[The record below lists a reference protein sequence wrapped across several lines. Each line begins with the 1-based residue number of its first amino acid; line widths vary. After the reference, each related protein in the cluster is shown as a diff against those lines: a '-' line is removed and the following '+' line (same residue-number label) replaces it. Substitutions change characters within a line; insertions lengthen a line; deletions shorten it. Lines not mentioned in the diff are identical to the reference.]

1 MFINF
6 GFFNFIIMA
15 GEMIV
20 IIIVVVIVLFIL
32 MGIKIIFEYE
42 RGIKF
47 TLGRF
52 STTMTP
58 GLNVVIPIFQ
68 TYEKVD
74 IRVKTVDVPKQD
86 CITKDNVSVNVDAV
100 AYYYVFDIKK
110 AILDV
115 EDFYY
120 AISQLSQTTM
130 RDVVGEVTLDELL
143 ANRDAISDK
152 IRTIIDKAS
161 DPWGLKVERVELKH
175 IELPEDMK
183 RIMAREAEAEREKR
197 GIIIKAQGEVEASQN
212 LAKAASVLAKYPGAM
227 QLRTLQTINDIAS
240 DPSQKFIFVPAE
252 LGSFFK
258 K

>member
-1 MFINF
+1 MAF
-6 GFFNFIIMA
+6 GVFL
-15 GEMIV
+15 
-20 IIIVVVIVLFIL
+20 VIVLVVIAIFIL
-32 MGIKIIFEYE
+32 SGIRVIMEYE
-42 RGIKF
+42 RGVRF

-52 STTMTP
+52 SGLVGP
-58 GLNVVIPIFQ
+58 GLNIVIPIFQ
-68 TYEKVD
+68 SIDKVD

-100 AYYYVFDIKK
+100 AYYYVYDVKK
-110 AILDV
+110 SILDV

-120 AISQLSQTTM
+120 AISQLAQTTM

-143 ANRDAISDK
+143 ANRDAISNN
-152 IRTIIDKAS
+152 IRNIIDKAS

-197 GIIIKAQGEVEASQN
+197 GIIIKSEGEIVAAQN
-212 LAKAASVLAKYPGAM
+212 LAKASMILAKSPGAM
-227 QLRTLQTINDIAS
+227 NLRTLQTINDIS
-240 DPSQKFIFVPAE
+240 PDPSQKFIFFPTE
-252 LGSFFK
+252 FIDMFK

>member
-1 MFINF
+1 MAAEGFIGLLVF
-6 GFFNFIIMA
+6 A
-15 GEMIV
+15 
-20 IIIVVVIVLFIL
+20 LFIL
-32 MGIKIIFEYE
+32 FVLIVSGIKQIMEYE
-42 RGIKF
+42 RGLKF

-52 STTMTP
+52 SSMMGP
-58 GLNVVIPIFQ
+58 GINIVVPLFQ
-68 TYEKVD
+68 NYQKVD
-74 IRVKTVDVPKQD
+74 VRVKTVDVPKQD

-100 AYYYVFDIKK
+100 SYYYVFDVKK

-143 ANRDAISDK
+143 ANRDSISDK

-175 IELPEDMK
+175 IELPENMK

-197 GIIIKAQGEVEASQN
+197 GIIIKSEGEITAAQN
-212 LAKAASVLAKYPGAM
+212 LAKAGAIMSKYPGAL
-227 QLRTLQTINDIAS
+227 QLRTLQTINDIAPDAS
-240 DPSQKFIFVPAE
+240 NKFIFFPVE
-252 LGSFFK
+252 IMNMFK

>member
-1 MFINF
+1 
-6 GFFNFIIMA
+6 MA
-15 GEMIV
+15 AEGV
-20 IIIVVVIVLFIL
+20 IGLVIFAVVILVIFIL
-32 MGIKIIFEYE
+32 AGLKQIMEYE
-42 RGIKF
+42 RGLKF
-47 TLGRF
+47 TLGRYAGLL
-52 STTMTP
+52 TP
-58 GLNVVIPIFQ
+58 GLNIVIPILQ
-68 TYEKVD
+68 SYEKVD

-143 ANRDAISDK
+143 ANRDSISDK
-152 IRTIIDKAS
+152 IKVIIDKAS

-197 GIIIKAQGEVEASQN
+197 GIIIKSLGEVTASHN
-212 LAKAASVLAKYPGAM
+212 LAQAAMVLAKYPGAM
-227 QLRTLQTINDIAS
+227 QLRTLQTINDISS
-240 DPSQKFIFVPAE
+240 DPSAKFIFYPTEFAS
-252 LGSFFK
+252 LFK

>member
-1 MFINF
+1 
-6 GFFNFIIMA
+6 MA
-15 GEMIV
+15 VEVFV

-32 MGIKIIFEYE
+32 SGIKVIFEYE

-52 STTMTP
+52 SNSMTP
-58 GLNVVIPIFQ
+58 GLNIVIPIFQ
-68 TYEKVD
+68 SYERVD

-143 ANRDAISDK
+143 ANRDAISNK
-152 IRTIIDKAS
+152 IKTIIDKAS
-161 DPWGLKVERVELKH
+161 DAWGLKVDRVELKH
-175 IELPEDMK
+175 IELPNDMK

-197 GIIIKAQGEVEASQN
+197 GIIIKSQGEVEASHN
-212 LAKAASVLAKYPGAM
+212 LAKAASLLAKYPGSM
-227 QLRTLQTINDIAS
+227 QLRTLQTINDISS
-240 DPSQKFIFVPAE
+240 DPSQKFIFFPTE
-252 LGSFFK
+252 FQNMFK